1 MPSALA
7 LVALTLAAPVRPDT
21 TAEDVIRAM
30 HDRYAGSW
38 PTNVT
43 FVQTS
48 SWIENDSI
56 VRQETWYEAIEPG
69 KLRID
74 IAPLENGNAILFRSD
89 SVYQFRNDSLVGSAH
104 QPHPLMV
111 LSRDVYELPVEQ
123 TVEKLR
129 RLGFDLSKVREDVWQ
144 GRPAWVVGAGAG
156 DSTSAQFWV
165 DRERLLFTRLIQPS
179 KQNPAVTEEIQFN
192 EYVPLGKGWIETEV
206 VFFADGKRVFHE
218 RYADPR
224 ENVTFDDALFDPQ
237 RFGPPGWV
245 KE

>member
-1 MPSALA
+1 MPAAILLA
-7 LVALTLAAPVRPDT
+7 LSLAGAPPDT
-21 TAEDVIRAM
+21 TAEDVIGAM
-30 HDRYAGSW
+30 HERYAGSW
-38 PTNVT
+38 PKNVT

-48 SWIENDSI
+48 SWIESDSI

-74 IAPLENGNAILFRSD
+74 IAPLENGNAILFRND
-89 SVYQFRNDSLVGSAH
+89 SVYRFQSDSLVASAY

-111 LSRDVYELPVEQ
+111 LSRDVYELPPEQ
-123 TVEKLR
+123 TMAKLE
-129 RLGFDLSKVREDVWQ
+129 RLGFDLTKVREDVWQ
-144 GRPAWVVGAGAG
+144 GRPAWVVGAAAG

-179 KQNPAVTEEIQFN
+179 RQDPSVTEEIQFN
-192 EYVPLGKGWIETEV
+192 EYVPLGNGWIETEV
-206 VFFADGKRVFHE
+206 VFLANGRRVFHE
-218 RYADPR
+218 AYAEPR

-237 RFGPPGWV
+237 RFGRPGWV